1 MNSSDAN
8 WMDGR
13 ELPSAA
19 TPANRPQHRLGDSW
33 PQRLES
39 TAGENGSD
47 SEGSCGDSPGDD
59 GSLGATKGA
68 LSAVGIREIV
78 IVDSLFD
85 RYGDFVAAASEGAV
99 GLHFCNDGLSALK
112 LARRFRGDIW
122 LVSTELPDMSGF
134 DLLPILLDHV
144 QQGGVD
150 PLLNGPRISLE
161 SLGVGLHA
169 GVFMVSD
176 LYRIE
181 EEQRALACGSAGYLV
196 RPITLDLVRALRE
209 PGRALP
215 KPPRSTAGIIGEHRS

>member
-1 MNSSDAN
+1 MNLNYAIGTN
-8 WMDGR
+8 GR
-13 ELPSAA
+13 ADLVD
-19 TPANRPQHRLGDSW
+19 L
-33 PQRLES
+33 
-39 TAGENGSD
+39 
-47 SEGSCGDSPGDD
+47 
-59 GSLGATKGA
+59 
-68 LSAVGIREIV
+68 GIREIV

-85 RYGDFVAAASEGAV
+85 RYSDFVAAASEGAV

-134 DLLPILLDHV
+134 DLMPILLEHV

-161 SLGVGLHA
+161 SLGVGFHP

-181 EEQRALACGSAGYLV
+181 EEQRALASGSAGYLV
-196 RPITLDLVRALRE
+196 RPITLDLVKALRE
-209 PGRALP
+209 PHHDNSVSGTSVEASPSSSL
-215 KPPRSTAGIIGEHRS
+215 GIHCS

>member
-1 MNSSDAN
+1 MTSNYATGTN
-8 WMDGR
+8 GR
-13 ELPSAA
+13 ADLVD
-19 TPANRPQHRLGDSW
+19 L
-33 PQRLES
+33 
-39 TAGENGSD
+39 
-47 SEGSCGDSPGDD
+47 
-59 GSLGATKGA
+59 
-68 LSAVGIREIV
+68 GIREIV

-85 RYGDFVAAASEGAV
+85 RYSDFVAAASEGAV

-134 DLLPILLDHV
+134 DLMPILLEHV

-161 SLGVGLHA
+161 SLGVGLHP

-181 EEQRALACGSAGYLV
+181 EEQRALASGSAGYLV
-196 RPITLDLVRALRE
+196 RPITLDLVKALRE
-209 PGRALP
+209 P
-215 KPPRSTAGIIGEHRS
+215 HRDNSVSGSSVEASSSVSLDTHCS